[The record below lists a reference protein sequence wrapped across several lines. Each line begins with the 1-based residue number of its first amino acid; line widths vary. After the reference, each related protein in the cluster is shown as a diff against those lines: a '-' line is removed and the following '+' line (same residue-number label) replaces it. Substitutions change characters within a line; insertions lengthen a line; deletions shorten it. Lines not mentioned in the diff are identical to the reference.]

1 MALLTPFFRRKLRT
15 LDITS
20 PYAFV
25 VEVTAVIVSMI
36 VTLITFF
43 KLVFRPDTGILLSVI
58 ISLIVFYIFTE
69 IYSFL
74 ALSFLKFI
82 ENTDKKP

>member
-1 MALLTPFFRRKLRT
+1 MALFTPSLRRKLRT

-20 PYAFV
+20 RYAFAF
-25 VEVTAVIVSMI
+25 EVGAVIVSMI

-43 KLVFRPDTGILLSVI
+43 KLVFQADTGILLAVI
-58 ISLIVFYIFTE
+58 ISLIVFYVFTE

-74 ALSFLKFI
+74 ALSYLKFL
-82 ENTDKKP
+82 ERVKDRL